1 MDEKSAWE
9 IFTHTGSV
17 ASYLAY
23 CSAKQQAAG
32 STGSDEEETDA
43 DQHRWTGNR
52 REECGRK

>member
-1 MDEKSAWE
+1 MDERSAWE

-23 CSAKQQAAG
+23 CSAKKQASG
-32 STGSDEEETDA
+32 SMGSGEEETDA

-52 REECGRK
+52 REERGGE